1 MFNLRHK
8 DKAQNQ
14 DTERKRT
21 FLIEKKKHFSEIK
34 NALYEG
40 REIILNAFKSGMF
53 SLPPTEDTGP
63 SPDFATHL
71 KKWTPKEI
79 L

>member
-1 MFNLRHK
+1 
-8 DKAQNQ
+8 
-14 DTERKRT
+14 
-21 FLIEKKKHFSEIK
+21 
-34 NALYEG
+34 
-40 REIILNAFKSGMF
+40 MF

-71 KKWTPKEI
+71 KKWIPKEI